1 MVPMYRCRPFEV
13 YKVGPAGVDLFE
25 EQKINTPMY
34 DIVGF
39 IFVIQWR
46 PSPSI
51 FWIPKN
57 TSREDAH
64 RGAYVELDKG
74 GSRGDPPNTPSNL

>member
-34 DIVGF
+34 DIVEF
-39 IFVIQWR
+39 IFDIQWR
-46 PSPSI
+46 ASLSI
-51 FWIPKN
+51 FWISKN
-57 TSREDAH
+57 TKREDAH

-74 GSRGDPPNTPSNL
+74 GSRRDPPNTPGNL